1 MTNNQITITNEK
13 DNDQF
18 TNKADQTKGQTG
30 LQGKKLTLCGICIF
44 TWLLEFDYWLL
55 SFILTSFTCHDIT
68 AHYDEHADEQ
78 LVVVAETLGVRP

>member
-44 TWLLEFDYWLL
+44 TWLLILVCFPGYWNLIIGYYLL
-55 SFILTSFTCHDIT
+55 F
-68 AHYDEHADEQ
+68 
-78 LVVVAETLGVRP
+78 